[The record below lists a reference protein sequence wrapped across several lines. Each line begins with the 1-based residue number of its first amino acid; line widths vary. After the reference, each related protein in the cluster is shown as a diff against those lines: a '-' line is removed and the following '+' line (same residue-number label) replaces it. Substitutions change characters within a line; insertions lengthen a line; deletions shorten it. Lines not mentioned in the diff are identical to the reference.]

1 MALGEGFMEFAGGW
15 NQTVK
20 GWYHEAAGNVESLWG
35 SATGNE
41 ETAAEGAIEHMEG
54 NEQADRG
61 ENLMGG
67 GISEMLGLVDHGTA
81 PAGSPYDG
89 MY

>member
-1 MALGEGFMEFAGGW
+1 MSLGAGFMEFAQGW

-20 GWYHEAAGNVESLWG
+20 GWYHEGAGNVESLWG
-35 SATGNE
+35 SISGNE
-41 ETAAEGAIEHMEG
+41 TTSAEGAIENAEG

-61 ENLMGG
+61 ENLMGD
-67 GISEMLGLVDHGTA
+67 GISEMLGLVDHGSA